1 MVSGFHRSGT
11 SLVAQT
17 LHANGVDMGHDLMGA
32 SFANPLGHFEDM
44 PLVSLH
50 DKLLSANGLNW
61 QHTQDTPVGLP
72 HFLSQEFTTYSE
84 LRQAQKNAL
93 FYGAKDPRALS
104 FLTNWSSAFNNN
116 VLFLLVFRGWKY
128 SVSSLLKRHS
138 RMLLNTTSS
147 MASRPEDL
155 VFWEKPEL
163 AAKMWASSAKLCLAH
178 YQSNKVQTLLFPL
191 DDFLAKSDT
200 FQQHCKRLGLPISI
214 FDTERSF
221 SANLLQASIPESAFD
236 MLSDATRRECDAL
249 EDKLYQAFGSAKFK
263 QRVQL
268 KQSHPLTAQIQ
279 KEHASR
285 FPKNVAIAKS
295 ISLSAFTID
304 EAAELLQALPSEKKG
319 LVKWDELIN
328 RNGLDNAELQKIFDI
343 AMRHRKLDIAELAMQ
358 RAIAKHAAPF
368 RWMNLGDVYLQ
379 KRLFELAKRCY
390 RTAKELA
397 PQNSTFIARLADVE
411 TLNGNYD
418 EAARLIE
425 DAVKVDDTKPAIKTA
440 MRRLEETKAKADKTS
455 RAIPGLL
462 PLVEDYQ
469 QVVAEMTSNVEK
481 GLALDSY
488 TVKSAFV
495 TRNSY
500 EWLYAE
506 LSMLS
511 STAQRCLLDY
521 MLTHLTKYWD
531 EIVLQ
536 TELLPSSLSSVP
548 PVKYVENIKHDNSAS
563 IGVHIHAYYPKLLP
577 ELLSFVA
584 NIPNPVKLV
593 CTCLA
598 QDKAVIEN
606 MLPEGAIV
614 IACENR
620 GRDIAPWLLYAAKH
634 LESCEVALKL
644 HTKSSNHESALYGW
658 RLQLLWCLAGDE
670 GTVEDV
676 IQRFERAP
684 ELAIIGATYHRAI
697 QYDIHWGENR
707 PLADEL
713 SEKLNLNTP
722 ENLEHF
728 PAGSMFWYK
737 PSKLQKITQHS
748 WSLTDF
754 PEEDGQIDGTVMH
767 AIERLLGCFEDS
779 GVDRT
784 KIEYYDLKFSKSS

>member
-1 MVSGFHRSGT
+1 MPDSPFLMVSGFHRSGT

-50 DKLLSANGLNW
+50 DKLLSVNGLNW
-61 QHTQDTPVGLP
+61 QHTQDTPIAVP
-72 HFLSQEFTTYSE
+72 RFLSPAFTNYSE
-84 LRQAQKNAL
+84 LRQAQKSAQ

-104 FLTNWSSAFNNN
+104 FLNNWSSAFSNN

-138 RMLLNTTSS
+138 RMLLNTVSS
-147 MASRPEDL
+147 MASRPEDV
-155 VFWEKPEL
+155 VFWEKPDL

-178 YQSNKVQTLLFPL
+178 YESNKAQTLLFPL

-200 FQQHCKRLGLPISI
+200 FNQHCQRVGLPLTL
-214 FDTERSF
+214 FNTESSF
-221 SANLLQASIPESAFD
+221 SADLLQASIPESAFD

-249 EDKLYQAFGSAKFK
+249 EDKLYQAFGSAKLK
-263 QRVQL
+263 QHVQL
-268 KQSHPLTAQIQ
+268 KPSHPLTESIQ

-285 FPKNVAIAKS
+285 AFPTNVTIAKS
-295 ISLSAFTID
+295 ISLSDLTID
-304 EAAELLQALPSEKKG
+304 EVAELLPALPTDKKG
-319 LVKWDELIN
+319 LVKWEELIN
-328 RNGLDNAELQKIFDI
+328 RDGLDNADLQKIFDM
-343 AMRHRKLDIAELAMQ
+343 AMRHKQLDIAEIAMQ
-358 RAIAKHAAPF
+358 RAIAKHNAPF

-379 KRLFELAKRCY
+379 KKLFELAKRCY
-390 RTAKELA
+390 KTAKEMA
-397 PQNSTFIARLADVE
+397 PQNATFIARLADIE
-411 TLNGNYD
+411 TLNGDYN
-418 EAARLIE
+418 EAERLIQE
-425 DAVKVDDTKPAIKTA
+425 AIQLDSTKPAINIAK
-440 MRRLEETKAKADKTS
+440 RRLEETKAKAGSSS
-455 RAIPGLL
+455 RVIPGVL

-469 QVVAEMTSNVEK
+469 QVVAEMTNNVEK

-500 EWLYAE
+500 EWLYTG

-521 MLTHLTKYWD
+521 MLTHLSKYWD
-531 EIVLQ
+531 EIVLE
-536 TELLPSSLSSVP
+536 TELLPSSLSTLPSVH
-548 PVKYVENIKHDNSAS
+548 YLNRIKHDNNAP

-577 ELLSFVA
+577 ELLSFIA
-584 NIPNPVKLV
+584 NIPSPIKLV

-614 IACENR
+614 ITCENR

-634 LESCEVALKL
+634 LESCKVALKL
-644 HTKSSNHESALYGW
+644 HTKSSSHESALYGW
-658 RLQLLWCLAGDE
+658 RLQLLWCLLGNE
-670 GTVEDV
+670 STVENV
-676 IQRFERAP
+676 LQRFESAQD
-684 ELAIIGATYHRAI
+684 LTIIGAAYHRAI
-697 QYDIHWGENR
+697 KDDIHWGENKR
-707 PLADEL
+707 IAEDL
-713 SEKLNLNTP
+713 SGKLNVNTP

-737 PSKLQKITQHS
+737 PASLLWITNYD
-748 WSLTDF
+748 WSIDDF
-754 PEEDGQIDGTVMH
+754 PLEEGQIDGTVMH
-767 AIERLLGCFEDS
+767 AIERILGIFGLHIYHPYS
-779 GVDRT
+779 
-784 KIEYYDLKFSKSS
+784 